1 MIYRSIRK
9 IRENIFL
16 HTGVH
21 ISKETIFKKVEKITK
36 MKKNNKFFE
45 LLCLNDSLKLKN
57 FLISKGK
64 GPKPVCPV
72 SFDVNDIKEDIDNK
86 KEE

>member
-1 MIYRSIRK
+1 
-9 IRENIFL
+9 
-16 HTGVH
+16 
-21 ISKETIFKKVEKITK
+21 

-72 SFDVNDIKEDIDNK
+72 SFDVDAIKKEDIDNK

>member
-1 MIYRSIRK
+1 
-9 IRENIFL
+9 
-16 HTGVH
+16 
-21 ISKETIFKKVEKITK
+21 

-64 GPKPVCPV
+64 GPKPICPV
-72 SFDVNDIKEDIDNK
+72 SFNVDIEEKEYNNIK

>member
-1 MIYRSIRK
+1 
-9 IRENIFL
+9 
-16 HTGVH
+16 
-21 ISKETIFKKVEKITK
+21 